1 MLAGSRLFAVSGRCL
16 LCRSS
21 PHDDVFVICGVS
33 CQTGVDELPKAD
45 IEIVAGSDVAGYN
58 VVVETCA
65 HCRFSVTA
73 ATYVVGEPA
82 LPNY

>member
-1 MLAGSRLFAVSGRCL
+1 MFAGSWPPPASECRCF

-21 PHDDVFVICGVS
+21 PHDDVFVRCGVS
-33 CQTGVDELPKAD
+33 FQTGYDEPPKAD

-58 VVVETCA
+58 VVVETWA

-73 ATYVVGEPA
+73 AT
-82 LPNY
+82 